1 MVNKIITGTVFMLCV
16 CSAAAQPEP
25 EYHDVGVTTLQDCL
39 AKGLENNFS
48 IRMVTKNKK
57 FKSFTLSM

>member
-16 CSAAAQPEP
+16 CPAAAQPEP

-48 IRMVTKNKK
+48 IRMVKTVRR
-57 FKSFTLSM
+57 